1 MHSTNPHLIRP
12 SDTVYNI
19 HYTPVQVHDHESALG
34 VVNLIIYFSYNI
46 SRSSVGLRGREL
58 GRRQADLAV
67 ASVVNAV
74 ETLQERKAIWW
85 RYTRPKV
92 SPEAMKARERKA
104 KTH

>member
-1 MHSTNPHLIRP
+1 MHSTYPHLIRP

-34 VVNLIIYFSYNI
+34 VVNLVIYFSYNT

-67 ASVVNAV
+67 ASVVDAV
-74 ETLQERKAIWW
+74 EALEEGETVCETKYNINKRSAY
-85 RYTRPKV
+85 R
-92 SPEAMKARERKA
+92 
-104 KTH
+104 